1 MALDASGK
9 GLLLKADLVADTFR
23 DEVKTFLAQSSRTP
37 TLVGILG
44 TSAAPSKFY
53 AEFTRKQCD
62 ELGVRFVLRTV
73 GSAESA
79 DRGDGEG
86 VEEAIIEA
94 NEDADVDGIMVRTRF
109 FFSRSVMCV
118 FGRVYRYHGV
128 LVRASRYITLSMAG
142 SRYVRRSFHF
152 QKTVTDVGTDLL

>member
-9 GLLLKADLVADTFR
+9 GLLLKADLVADTYR
-23 DEVKTFLAQSSRTP
+23 DEVKAFLARSATPP

-44 TSAAPSKFY
+44 TSGGPSKFY

-62 ELGVRFVLRTV
+62 ELGVRFVLKTV

-79 DRGDGEG
+79 ERADGEG

-94 NEDADVDGIMVRTRF
+94 NEDAGVDGIMVRT
-109 FFSRSVMCV
+109 VCV
-118 FGRVYRYHGV
+118 WVACVIGFIVCWRDSGV
-128 LVRASRYITLSMAG
+128 LPDLWRSTGMRWISSLLEE
-142 SRYVRRSFHF
+142 RRC
-152 QKTVTDVGTDLL
+152 

>member
-1 MALDASGK
+1 MAQDASGK

-23 DEVKTFLAQSSRTP
+23 DEVKAFSTRSERTP

-53 AEFTRKQCD
+53 AEFTKKQCD
-62 ELGVRFVLRTV
+62 ELGVRFVLKVV

-79 DRGDGEG
+79 ERADGEG

-94 NEDADVDGIMVRTRF
+94 NEDADVDGIMVRTVAF
-109 FFSRSVMCV
+109 
-118 FGRVYRYHGV
+118 
-128 LVRASRYITLSMAG
+128 
-142 SRYVRRSFHF
+142 
-152 QKTVTDVGTDLL
+152 